1 MGSIAHLIPPGHE
14 VGSSGFDRVLY
25 AARRRPRWAPL
36 PVPRDRLDE
45 LHALLSLGPS
55 LVDGSPTRV
64 LFLASGSAKDRL
76 LPHLPAAA
84 RPYALSAPVCA
95 VIGYDIDIAEQLVE
109 FLPRPTRGPS
119 CLDRP
124 EVVRQTAV
132 RHGGLQG
139 AYLIVA
145 ARALGLEGAAIPDFD
160 AAGVSLEFFRG
171 ARVRATFLCGLGYPE
186 VRRRAGRSETV

>member
-1 MGSIAHLIPPGHE
+1 MGSVAHLIPPVPQAG
-14 VGSSGFDRVLY
+14 GSGLHRVLY
-25 AARRRPRWAPL
+25 AARRRLRWAPL
-36 PVPRDRLDE
+36 PIPRDRLDE

-55 LVDGSPTRV
+55 LVDASPVQV

-76 LPHLPAAA
+76 LQHLPAAA
-84 RPYALSAPVCA
+84 QADAMAAPAYA
-95 VIGYDIDIAEQLVE
+95 VIGYDVDFAEQLVE
-109 FLPRPTRGPS
+109 FLPHTAPGPS
-119 CLDRP
+119 SLDRP
-124 EVVRQTAV
+124 EVVRQTAI

-145 ARALGLEGAAIPDFD
+145 ARALGLEAVAIPDFD
-160 AAGVSLEFFRG
+160 AAGVSFEFFRG